1 MYGDFARVYDRLMR
15 DVDYAGWAEYYASL
29 LDMSGVPADGLV
41 AECACGT
48 GSLTLPLSVRYRM
61 TGVDISQEML
71 SVAADKLRAAGRQVP
86 LIRQDM
92 QRLRLH
98 RPQDAVLCTCD
109 GVNYLTDDKALGH
122 FLAAAHAAL
131 KPGGALAFDV
141 SSLHKLRTTLGDNTL
156 TNTEGDVHYIW
167 HNAWDERER
176 LLRMRLYLYARQAGN
191 AWALI
196 EEEQVQRGYDEAALT
211 RALQAAGFDDIR
223 IFGDWHLN
231 APGPQE
237 PRLHV
242 LARKPI

>member
-15 DVDYAGWAEYYASL
+15 DVDYAGWAAYYASL
-29 LDMSGVPADGLV
+29 LDMAGVPADGLV

-48 GSLTLPLSVRYRM
+48 GS
-61 TGVDISQEML
+61 
-71 SVAADKLRAAGRQVP
+71 KLRAAGRQVP

-109 GVNYLTDDKALGH
+109 GVNYLTGEKALGH

-223 IFGDWHLN
+223 IFGDRHLN